1 MTEFKRYR
9 KKRLS
14 FSRSSFVE
22 ASGRKRGGACLDLV
36 RIIAFSAEF
45 HIADA
50 GKAVEIADRV
60 ARAVGAVGA
69 DLDGTVHEEREVFL
83 RIQRVEPFALFKLI
97 QRKCE
102 IRGIEKRWDLMFLK
116 IKVQQSR
123 IKNSF
128 HRKILSQKNFLE
140 NFFFIVTYDTRKSKK
155 VC

>member
-1 MTEFKRYR
+1 MQVKP
-9 KKRLS
+9 S
-14 FSRSSFVE
+14 
-22 ASGRKRGGACLDLV
+22 
-36 RIIAFSAEF
+36 
-45 HIADA
+45 
-50 GKAVEIADRV
+50 
-60 ARAVGAVGA
+60 
-69 DLDGTVHEEREVFL
+69 VFL

-140 NFFFIVTYDTRKSKK
+140 NFFFNVTYDTRKSKK

>member
-9 KKRLS
+9 KKAVVVQQKLFRGS
-14 FSRSSFVE
+14 ERQNNT
-22 ASGRKRGGACLDLV
+22 KRGGACLDLV

-128 HRKILSQKNFLE
+128 HRKILSQKNFWKTFSLL
-140 NFFFIVTYDTRKSKK
+140 
-155 VC
+155 

>member
-1 MTEFKRYR
+1 MP
-9 KKRLS
+9 
-14 FSRSSFVE
+14 RS
-22 ASGRKRGGACLDLV
+22 GAYHRV
-36 RIIAFSAEF
+36 FRRI

-102 IRGIEKRWDLMFLK
+102 IRGIERDGISCF
-116 IKVQQSR
+116 
-123 IKNSF
+123 
-128 HRKILSQKNFLE
+128 
-140 NFFFIVTYDTRKSKK
+140 
-155 VC
+155 